1 MELYE
6 NHLDLDLTDT
16 ILEQEILDFISQ
28 LSLQFQL
35 LEKTPSEIDT
45 IKDNIERNR
54 LLNDFNLLNE
64 IYVLPLSEMANRV
77 SNRLTGQRKI
87 FIGIDDFSIKK
98 RMAVIRKYLISK
110 GVSEETIL
118 KLIPK
123 TVEEVNLLAEAR
135 KSGFSLDFG
144 DADSLSN
151 EDRLIR
157 ARKHLE
163 QLSENTNHRLK

>member
-6 NHLDLDLTDT
+6 NNLDLDDIMTDEE
-16 ILEQEILDFISQ
+16 ILEFINDLY
-28 LSLQFQL
+28 LSSQL
-35 LEKTPSEIDT
+35 LEETPAEIDT
-45 IKDNIERNR
+45 IKDTIERNR
-54 LLNDFNLLNE
+54 ISNNFNILNE

-110 GVSEETIL
+110 GVSEDTIL

-123 TVEEVNLLAEAR
+123 TVEEVNLLVEAN
-135 KSGFSLDFG
+135 KSGFSLEFG

-151 EDRLIR
+151 EDRLMR

>member
-6 NHLDLDLTDT
+6 NNLDLDDT
-16 ILEQEILDFISQ
+16 ISEAEIYELINDLY
-28 LSLQFQL
+28 LSSQL
-35 LEKTPSEIDT
+35 LEETPAEIDT
-45 IKDNIERNR
+45 IKDTIERNR
-54 LLNDFNLLNE
+54 ISNNFNILNE
-64 IYVLPLSEMANRV
+64 IYVLPLSEMANRI

-87 FIGIDDFSIKK
+87 FVGIDDFSIKK
-98 RMAVIRKYLISK
+98 RMAVIHKYLISK
-110 GVSEETIL
+110 GVSEDTIL

-135 KSGFSLDFG
+135 KSGFSLEFG

-151 EDRLIR
+151 EDRLMR

>member
-6 NHLDLDLTDT
+6 NNFDLDDT
-16 ILEQEILDFISQ
+16 ISEAKILEFINELY
-28 LSLQFQL
+28 LSSQL
-35 LEKTPSEIDT
+35 LEETPAEIDT
-45 IKDNIERNR
+45 MKDTIERNH
-54 LLNDFNLLNE
+54 LLNNFNTLNE

-87 FIGIDDFSIKK
+87 FVGIDDFSIKK
-98 RMAVIRKYLISK
+98 RMTVIRKYLISK
-110 GVSEETIL
+110 GVSEDTIL

-135 KSGFSLDFG
+135 KSGFSLEFG

-151 EDRLIR
+151 EDRLMR